1 MATTSLTR
9 QQSATPSVRT
19 SDPFSML
26 RQEMNDL
33 FSNFWGTNGN
43 GNGNLAFR
51 TVMAPALDV
60 SEKDNSFEIHV
71 DIPGIES
78 KDVDVQVLGNTVTI
92 SGSRKEEKEEK
103 GKTFHRIERSSGS
116 FSRTVTLPCEVNEK
130 EVAAEYTNG
139 VLSVILPKSEN
150 AKPKKV
156 TVKG

>member
-1 MATTSLTR
+1 MATTSLTK

-19 SDPFSML
+19 SDPFSIL

-33 FSNFWGTNGN
+33 FSNFWGTSGN
-43 GNGNLAFR
+43 GNGLFALKG
-51 TVMAPALDV
+51 VMAPALDV
-60 SEKDNSFEIHV
+60 SEKDNSFEIHM

-92 SGSRKEEKEEK
+92 SGSRKEEKEEQ

-130 EVAAEYTNG
+130 EVAAEYTDG

-156 TVKG
+156 AIKG

>member
-1 MATTSLTR
+1 
-9 QQSATPSVRT
+9 
-19 SDPFSML
+19 
-26 RQEMNDL
+26 
-33 FSNFWGTNGN
+33 
-43 GNGNLAFR
+43 
-51 TVMAPALDV
+51 MAPALDV

-139 VLSVILPKSEN
+139 VLSVILPKSES

-156 TVKG
+156 NVKG

>member
-33 FSNFWGTNGN
+33 FSNFWGTSGN
-43 GNGNLAFR
+43 GNGNLALR

-130 EVAAEYTNG
+130 EVAAEYANG

-156 TVKG
+156 NVKG

>member
-1 MATTSLTR
+1 MSTTSLTR

-33 FSNFWGTNGN
+33 FSNFWSSNGN
-43 GNGNLAFR
+43 GNGISAFKMA
-51 TVMAPALDV
+51 MAPALDV
-60 SEKDNSFEIHV
+60 SEKDNSFEIHM

-92 SGSRKEEKEEK
+92 SGSRKDEKEEK

-139 VLSVILPKSEN
+139 VLSVILPKSES

-156 TVKG
+156 NVKG

>member
-19 SDPFSML
+19 SDPLSML

-33 FSNFWGTNGN
+33 FSNFWGTSGN
-43 GNGNLAFR
+43 GNGNFALR

-130 EVAAEYTNG
+130 EVAAEYANG

-156 TVKG
+156 NVKG

>member
-43 GNGNLAFR
+43 GNGNLALR

-139 VLSVILPKSEN
+139 VLSVILPKSES

-156 TVKG
+156 NVKG

>member
-19 SDPFSML
+19 SDPFSVL
-26 RQEMNDL
+26 RQDVNDL

-43 GNGNLAFR
+43 GIPAFK
-51 TVMAPALDV
+51 MALAPALDV
-60 SEKDNSFEIHV
+60 SEKDNCFEIHM
-71 DIPGIES
+71 DIPGVES

-130 EVAAEYTNG
+130 EVAAEYTSG
-139 VLSVILPKSEN
+139 VLSVILPKSES

-156 TVKG
+156 AVKG

>member
-33 FSNFWGTNGN
+33 FSNFWGTSGN
-43 GNGNLAFR
+43 GNGNLALR

-130 EVAAEYTNG
+130 EVAAEYTSG
-139 VLSVILPKSEN
+139 VLSVILPKSES

-156 TVKG
+156 AVKG